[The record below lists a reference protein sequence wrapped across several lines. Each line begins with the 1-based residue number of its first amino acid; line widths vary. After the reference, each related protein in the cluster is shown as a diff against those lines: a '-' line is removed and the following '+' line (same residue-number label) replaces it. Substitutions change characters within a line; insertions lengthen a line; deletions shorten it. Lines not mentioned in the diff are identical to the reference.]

1 MILELYNRLRVI
13 AEKEFSE
20 IVEDTEIVFS
30 HTGRARKLRITII
43 DNTFIDIWYSLEGEY
58 SLHWEQFQE
67 RNAVYRHDNAPHNKW
82 SFIKTFPK
90 HCHDGKQ
97 DNVTESNL
105 SDEPE
110 KALREF
116 LSIIRKKLIDIKLL

>member
-43 DNTFIDIWYSLEGEY
+43 DNTFKNYYNKAFEFTSPAISVPITSYLLLILHPIYLLFEDALET
-58 SLHWEQFQE
+58 
-67 RNAVYRHDNAPHNKW
+67 R
-82 SFIKTFPK
+82 
-90 HCHDGKQ
+90 
-97 DNVTESNL
+97 
-105 SDEPE
+105 
-110 KALREF
+110 
-116 LSIIRKKLIDIKLL
+116 